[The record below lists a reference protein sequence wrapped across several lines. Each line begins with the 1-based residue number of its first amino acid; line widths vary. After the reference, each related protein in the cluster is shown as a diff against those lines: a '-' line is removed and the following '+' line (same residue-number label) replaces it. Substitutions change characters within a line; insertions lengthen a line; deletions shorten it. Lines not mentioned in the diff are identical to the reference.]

1 MSNELENLVEKFL
14 PDALAEELQEYEKQF
29 EFETRLCP
37 PLARIDAIVRRPLEV
52 SEQEQDHIASCV
64 HCTARVKAFR
74 RERHPSLVNQV
85 KCALGVADEAE
96 QKAVDEHSQT
106 RCEEC
111 GRLIQTT
118 WVKKVIDGLNSGR
131 LTMQKLADDLAAA
144 RYQITRGPL
153 LALRY
158 AENDNPERPF
168 HVHINHGDL
177 AVSLEETDADEL
189 LAIVTT
195 NDPQFENRVVHL
207 EIAGEQTSLHADI
220 LLERVD
226 ARFEGITFFPN
237 LSSLKDGLGSVLI
250 LVAPVLHHQ

>member
-14 PDALAEELQEYEKQF
+14 PGAIAEELEEYEKQF

-52 SEQEQDHIASCV
+52 SEQEQDHIANCV

-85 KCALGVADEAE
+85 KSALGVADEAE

-111 GRLIQTT
+111 GRLLRTT
-118 WVKKVIDGLNSGR
+118 WVKKVIDGFNSGR
-131 LTMQKLADDLAAA
+131 IAIQKLAEDLAAA
-144 RYQITRGPL
+144 RYQITRGPSR
-153 LALRY
+153 ALRY
-158 AENDNPERPF
+158 AENDNRQRPF
-168 HVHINHGDL
+168 HIQVNHGDL

-189 LAIVTT
+189 LALVTT
-195 NDPQFENRVVHL
+195 NDPQLENRVVHL

-220 LLERVD
+220 RLERVD
-226 ARFEGITFFPN
+226 AKFEGISFFPN
-237 LSSLKDGLGSVLI
+237 LSSIKEGLGSVLI
-250 LVAPVLHHQ
+250 LVAPVLRHQ